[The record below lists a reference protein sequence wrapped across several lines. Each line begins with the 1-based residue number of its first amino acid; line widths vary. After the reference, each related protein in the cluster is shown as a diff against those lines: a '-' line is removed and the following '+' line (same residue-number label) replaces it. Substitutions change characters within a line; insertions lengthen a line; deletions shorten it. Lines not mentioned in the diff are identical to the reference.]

1 MVFHLHIY
9 WHLYSFFCL
18 LLLHPFSVLSKAID
32 IQTSLVSIEQSLH
45 DGKRRREKLFGRDV
59 YRWKWSAAHIC
70 STNVYLT
77 KLIRA
82 WTVQQYD
89 NRCTCLKAIPF
100 KLVFNTLLLH
110 SELHNDKCSNILI
123 LQTFTVF
130 PPLSI
135 YLSLFHPIASCRCFM
150 FGVSASI
157 HELITIFNGFISQ
170 VRFFLHFTQ
179 ENRIAV
185 AKVLSRY
192 SVLVCCMQL
201 KLLL

>member
-135 YLSLFHPIASCRCFM
+135 YLSLSFTLSHRVGALCSVCLHPFTNLSPFSMGLSLKFA
-150 FGVSASI
+150 
-157 HELITIFNGFISQ
+157 
-170 VRFFLHFTQ
+170 FFYTSL
-179 ENRIAV
+179 RKI
-185 AKVLSRY
+185 VLP
-192 SVLVCCMQL
+192 
-201 KLLL
+201 